1 MELERGNLT
10 MKIAIV
16 GAGAMGSRIGLM
28 LHQANNEVI
37 LIDRWPDHIQAIREK
52 GLIGE
57 FEDHEVVAHLP
68 IYSPEEIV
76 EDHANVDLVIALTK
90 SMQLESMFQD
100 IHPIIGKD
108 TFVFC
113 LLNGLGHEETLS
125 KFVPKENII
134 FGTTTWTAGLAGPGH
149 AKLVG
154 TGSIEMENLASEGKA
169 FTLEV
174 LNVFQNAGL
183 NPIYSTN
190 VRYSIWKKACIN
202 GTLNGLCTILDCNI
216 ADFGAL
222 TGAKNLIETIVEEFA
237 SVAKMEGIELDQ
249 PQVIRAIEATY
260 DVKTQGLHFPSMYQ
274 DLIRNHRKTEIDYIN
289 GAVWQK
295 GRKHQIETP
304 YCAFLTQ
311 LIHAKE
317 ELLNAK

>member
-1 MELERGNLT
+1 
-10 MKIAIV
+10 
-16 GAGAMGSRIGLM
+16 MGSRIGLM
-28 LHQANNEVI
+28 LHQAGNEVI
-37 LIDRWPDHIQAIREK
+37 LIDRWPDHINAIREK

-57 FEDHEVVAHLP
+57 FEDHEVIAHLP

-76 EDHANVDLVIALTK
+76 EDNANVDLVVALTK
-90 SMQLESMFQD
+90 SMQLEAMFQD
-100 IHPIIGKD
+100 IQPIIGKS

-134 FGTTTWTAGLAGPGH
+134 FGTTTWTAGLSGPGH

-154 TGSIEMENLASEGKA
+154 TGSIEMENLDPKGKA
-169 FTLEV
+169 FTLKV
-174 LNVFQNAGL
+174 LEVFQKAKL
-183 NPIYSTN
+183 NPIYSNN

-216 ADFGAL
+216 AEFGSLSVAR
-222 TGAKNLIETIVEEFA
+222 NFIETIVGEFA
-237 SVAKMEGIELDQ
+237 AVAKAEGIELNQ
-249 PQVIRAIEATY
+249 AQVIQAIEATY

-295 GRKHQIETP
+295 GKNYQIDTP

-317 ELLNAK
+317 ELLNTK

>member
-1 MELERGNLT
+1 MELERGIII
-10 MKIAIV
+10 MKIAIA

-28 LHQANNEVI
+28 LHQAGNEVI
-37 LIDRWPDHIQAIREK
+37 LIDRWPDHIKAIREN
-52 GLIGE
+52 GLVGE
-57 FEDHEVVAHLP
+57 FEDHEVVARLP

-76 EDHANVDLVIALTK
+76 EDHANVDLVVALTK
-90 SMQLESMFQD
+90 SMQLEAMFQD
-100 IHPIIGKD
+100 IQPIIGD
-108 TFVFC
+108 QTFVFC
-113 LLNGLGHEETLS
+113 LLNGLGHEETLA

-154 TGSIEMENLASEGKA
+154 SGSIEMENLDPKGKA
-169 FTLEV
+169 FTLKV
-174 LNVFQNAGL
+174 LEVFQQAKL
-183 NPIYSTN
+183 NPIYSNN

-216 ADFGAL
+216 AELGAL
-222 TGAKNLIETIVEEFA
+222 TETRGLLETIVAEFSA
-237 SVAKMEGIELDQ
+237 VAKAEGIELDQ

-295 GRKHQIETP
+295 GKKFQIDTP

-311 LIHAKE
+311 LIHSKE
-317 ELLNAK
+317 ELLKAK

>member
-1 MELERGNLT
+1 
-10 MKIAIV
+10 MKIAIA

-28 LHQANNEVI
+28 LHQAGNDVV
-37 LIDRWPDHIQAIREK
+37 LIDRWPEHIQAIREK

-57 FEDHEVVAHLP
+57 FEEQTITAKLP

-76 EDHANVDLVIALTK
+76 EGHTNVDLVIALTK
-90 SMQLESMFQD
+90 SMQLETMFKD
-100 IHPIIGKD
+100 INALIGKD
-108 TFVFC
+108 TFVLC

-125 KFVPKENII
+125 RFVAKKNII

-154 TGSIEMENLASEGKA
+154 SGSIEMENLAPQGKE

-174 LNVFQNAGL
+174 INIFEQAGL
-183 NPIYSTN
+183 NPIYSDN

-216 ADFGAL
+216 AEFGSMSMAR
-222 TGAKNLIETIVEEFA
+222 TMIETIIGEFA
-237 SVAKMEGIELDQ
+237 AVAKAEGIELDQ
-249 PQVIRAIEATY
+249 AQAIAAVEATY
-260 DVKTQGLHFPSMYQ
+260 DVKTQGLHHPSMYQ

-295 GRKHQIETP
+295 GQKYQIQTP

-311 LIHAKE
+311 LVHAKE

>member
-1 MELERGNLT
+1 
-10 MKIAIV
+10 
-16 GAGAMGSRIGLM
+16 MGSRIGLM
-28 LHQANNEVI
+28 LHQAGNEVI
-37 LIDRWPDHIQAIREK
+37 LIDRWPDHISAIREA

-68 IYSPEEIV
+68 IFSPEEIV
-76 EDHANVDLVIALTK
+76 EDHANVDLVVALTK
-90 SMQLESMFQD
+90 SMQLEAMFED
-100 IHPIIGKD
+100 IQPIIGDK
-108 TFVFC
+108 TYVFC

-125 KFVPKENII
+125 QFVPKENII
-134 FGTTTWTAGLAGPGH
+134 FGTTTWTAGLSGPGH

-154 TGSIEMENLASEGKA
+154 SGSIEMENLAPEGKA

-174 LNVFQNAGL
+174 LDIFQKAGL

-202 GTLNGLCTILDCNI
+202 GTLNGLCTILNCNI
-216 ADFGAL
+216 AAFGSLSEARSL
-222 TGAKNLIETIVEEFA
+222 VETIVSEFA
-237 SVAKMEGIELDQ
+237 AVAKVEGIVLDQ
-249 PQVIRAIEATY
+249 PQVIQAIEATY

-274 DLIRNHRKTEIDYIN
+274 DLITNHRKTEIDYIN

-295 GRKHQIETP
+295 GENYQIPTP

-311 LIHAKE
+311 LIHGKE

>member
-1 MELERGNLT
+1 MELERGIID
-10 MKIAIV
+10 MKIAIA

-28 LHQANNEVI
+28 LHQAGNEVI
-37 LIDRWPDHIQAIREK
+37 LIDRWPDHINAIREK

-57 FEDHEVVAHLP
+57 FEDHEVIAHLP

-76 EDHANVDLVIALTK
+76 EDHANVDLVVALTK
-90 SMQLESMFQD
+90 SMQLEAMFQD
-100 IHPIIGKD
+100 IQPIISKS

-113 LLNGLGHEETLS
+113 LLNGLGH
-125 KFVPKENII
+125 KENII

-154 TGSIEMENLASEGKA
+154 TGSIEMENLDPKGKA
-169 FTLEV
+169 FTLKV
-174 LNVFQNAGL
+174 LEVFQKAKL
-183 NPIYSTN
+183 NPIYSNN

-216 ADFGAL
+216 AEFGSLSVAR
-222 TGAKNLIETIVEEFA
+222 NFIETIVGEFA
-237 SVAKMEGIELDQ
+237 AVAKAEGIELNQ
-249 PQVIRAIEATY
+249 AQVIQAIEATY

-274 DLIRNHRKTEIDYIN
+274 DLIRNYRKTEIDYIN

-295 GRKHQIETP
+295 GKNYQIDTP

>member
-1 MELERGNLT
+1 
-10 MKIAIV
+10 MKIAIA

-28 LHQANNEVI
+28 LHQAGNEVV
-37 LIDRWPDHIQAIREK
+37 LIDRWPDHIKAIREN

-57 FEDHEVVAHLP
+57 FEDHKVTAHLP

-76 EDHANVDLVIALTK
+76 DGHANVDLIVALTK
-90 SMQLESMFQD
+90 SMQLEAMFQD
-100 IHPIIGKD
+100 IQPIIGEK

-113 LLNGLGHEETLS
+113 LLNGLGHEETLA

-134 FGTTTWTAGLAGPGH
+134 FGTTTWTAWLAGPGH
-149 AKLVG
+149 AKLIG
-154 TGSIEMENLASEGKA
+154 SGSIEMENLAPQGKA

-174 LNVFQNAGL
+174 LEVFQQAGL
-183 NPIYSTN
+183 NPIYSSN

-216 ADFGAL
+216 ADFGSLSIAR
-222 TGAKNLIETIVEEFA
+222 NLIESIVGEFA
-237 SVAKMEGIELDQ
+237 AVAEAEGIELNQ
-249 PQVIRAIEATY
+249 SQVIQAIEATY
-260 DVKTQGLHFPSMYQ
+260 DVNTQGLHFPSMYQ

-295 GRKHQIETP
+295 GKNYQINTP

-311 LIHAKE
+311 LIHGKE
-317 ELLNAK
+317 ELLKAK